1 MKRITT
7 LLMFLLLMVTYSPAQ
22 EKQEKNFFENGKPIL
37 KVFAN
42 YHTSV
47 GEGEN
52 RSEFTIRR
60 VYLGYQA
67 DLGDGFSTVVKL
79 DIGSPDD
86 VSEFTLKRR
95 FAFFK
100 NAYLQYKKD
109 KFTVQFG
116 VIPTRHFKVQEK
128 IWAHRYIRKSVA
140 DMNRMGSSADL
151 GAYVIYDANK
161 YLSFDA
167 GVLNGEGYG
176 KIQNDNALKAALG
189 TTIKPIKGLQL
200 RFYADVVE
208 KGELQINWVN
218 FISYSWNK
226 KITAG
231 LEYDVQYN
239 VKNVKDEDLAAISV
253 FANYHFLKKWQIFA
267 RYDLVES
274 SVLENEDEPWR
285 YDKDGSLIIGG
296 VQYQLHKKVKIAVD
310 YQGFIFRDAEL
321 GTGNLLYMNLEFKI

>member
-7 LLMFLLLMVTYSPAQ
+7 LLMLLLMIVTSGWAQ
-22 EKQEKNFFENGKPIL
+22 EKEEKKFFQNGEPIL

-47 GEGEN
+47 GEGDN
-52 RSEFTIRR
+52 KSEFTVRR
-60 VYLGYQA
+60 VYLGYKA
-67 DLGDGFSTVVKL
+67 DLGEGFSTVVKL

-100 NAYLQYKKD
+100 NAYLQYKKN
-109 KFTVQFG
+109 KFTVRFG
-116 VIPTRHFKVQEK
+116 VIPTHQFKVQEK
-128 IWAHRYIRKSVA
+128 IWAHRYIRKTVT
-140 DMNRMGSSADL
+140 DLNRMGSSADL
-151 GAYVIYDANK
+151 GAYVIYDVNK
-161 YLSFDA
+161 FISLDA
-167 GVLNGEGYG
+167 GILNGEGYG
-176 KIQNDNALKAALG
+176 HIQNDNALKAALG

-208 KGELQINWVN
+208 KGEWQINWVN

-231 LEYDVQYN
+231 VEYDMEFN
-239 VKNVKDEDLAAISV
+239 VKNAKDEDLAAISV
-253 FANYHFLKKWQIFA
+253 FANYYFLKKWQLFA

-274 SVLENEDEPWR
+274 SVLENEDDPWR
-285 YDKDGSLIIGG
+285 YEKDGSLIIGG
-296 VQYQLHKKVKIAVD
+296 VEYQIHKKVKLALN
-310 YQGFIFRDAEL
+310 YQGFIYKDTEKGVENFVFL
-321 GTGNLLYMNLEFKI
+321 NVEFKI